1 MRVKWLLLFLRC
13 YWFDIQEHPFFFS
26 FRPPDSKPMR
36 PVRKRPAPEDFLGKG
51 SNKKILMGKYVGF
64 FFLCRVSGFG
74 LVGLG
79 GFVFGVFFHSLIFLY
94 SNFQTSLV
102 WNCQERTAKGCI
114 ILLKLAVGFLSL

>member
-1 MRVKWLLLFLRC
+1 
-13 YWFDIQEHPFFFS
+13 
-26 FRPPDSKPMR
+26 MR

-79 GFVFGVFFHSLIFLY
+79 GFVFGVFPPPTDFSI
-94 SNFQTSLV
+94 Q
-102 WNCQERTAKGCI
+102 
-114 ILLKLAVGFLSL
+114 